1 MLRGYTECEYKKIVN
16 AAQISHLEWPVN
28 VNQSDS
34 MLRIDIYRVIVCADV
49 CMVRA
54 FECVCVRAR
63 ARLRVC
69 VFICT

>member
-1 MLRGYTECEYKKIVN
+1 M
-16 AAQISHLEWPVN
+16 N

-34 MLRIDIYRVIVCADV
+34 MLRFDIYRDTVCADV

-54 FECVCVRAR
+54 FECVCAC
-63 ARLRVC
+63 AASLRVC